1 MKIANLKKNMQFR
14 NWMKKI
20 EKEDKRDD
28 WNVGN

>member
-20 EKEDKRDD
+20 EKEDERDD